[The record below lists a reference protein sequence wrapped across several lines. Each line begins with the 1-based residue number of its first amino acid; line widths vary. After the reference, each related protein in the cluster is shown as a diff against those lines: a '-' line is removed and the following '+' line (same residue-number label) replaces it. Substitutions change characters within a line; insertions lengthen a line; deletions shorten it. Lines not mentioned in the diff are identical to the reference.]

1 MEKSIKAV
9 LAAGGQAFPFTHD
22 IEGLVERCVQSGIEL
37 PADLE
42 EHAGLL
48 TPYAVRHRYGGEPP
62 ALVDRDT
69 ALRLAERAV
78 AWAGQAL
85 GA

>member
-1 MEKSIKAV
+1 M
-9 LAAGGQAFPFTHD
+9 
-22 IEGLVERCVQSGIEL
+22 L

-42 EHAGLL
+42 DSAGLL

-62 ALVDRDT
+62 ALVNRET
-69 ALRLAERAV
+69 ALRLAETAV
-78 AWAGQAL
+78 TWADQAL